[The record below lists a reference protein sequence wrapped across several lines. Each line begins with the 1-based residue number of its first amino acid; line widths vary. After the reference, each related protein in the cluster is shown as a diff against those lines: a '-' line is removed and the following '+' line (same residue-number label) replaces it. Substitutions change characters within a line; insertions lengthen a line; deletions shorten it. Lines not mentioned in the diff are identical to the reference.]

1 MNENNEITK
10 KVNITSIFAIIFL
23 LAIVAG
29 ASFAYFGSFST
40 RVNNKA
46 SVNVNTGS
54 GISSSF
60 VSTTA
65 PLDLHA
71 TLANMIN
78 ASAGDVVA
86 DSNSNLNVTLTLGT
100 ASSTYSC
107 TYDIVFEYDVDSKI
121 YGDAETPVTN
131 PSSKELTLTIKGT
144 NVGINNYST
153 EKNFAY
159 DSSWSAKTENV
170 GYKKIVVKDAII
182 KDLNGTGTTQSWN
195 INLKF
200 YILAE
205 SQASIQGKTFSG
217 NFYVENIRCKDD
229 K

>member
-40 RVNNKA
+40 KVNNKA

-107 TYDIVFEYDVDSKI
+107 TYDIVFEYDIDSKV
-121 YGDAETPVTN
+121 YGDTETPVTN
-131 PSSKELTLTIKGT
+131 PSSKELTLIIKGA
-144 NVGINNYST
+144 NVGTNNYST

-159 DSSWSAKTENV
+159 DSSWSAKSGNV
-170 GYKKIVVKDAII
+170 GYKKVVVKDAII

-200 YILAE
+200 YILSE
-205 SQASIQGKTFSG
+205 SQASIQGKSFSG
-217 NFYVENIRCKDD
+217 NFYVENIRCKDN